1 MGVVPAKDLR
11 RLHDQQK
18 VRVAGSVITRQ
29 RPGTAHGFIFLSI
42 EDETGIA
49 NVIIHPDLYQHHR
62 MVVMSEPFVVV
73 DGVLQVQDGV
83 IHVQAQSIQPLMAV
97 AVKMRSHD
105 FH

>member
-1 MGVVPAKDLR
+1 
-11 RLHDQQK
+11 
-18 VRVAGSVITRQ
+18 
-29 RPGTAHGFIFLSI
+29 
-42 EDETGIA
+42 
-49 NVIIHPDLYQHHR
+49 
-62 MVVMSEPFVVV
+62 MSEPFVVV